1 MLREDVYSVLLDTS
15 GWGTIVYPPVR
26 FPTINAVTYQ
36 IHIMNVMETLVITHR
51 YVTEAIVMVKVMF
64 KL

>member
-26 FPTINAVTYQ
+26 IPTISAVTYQ
-36 IHIMNVMETLVITHR
+36 IHIMDVMETFIIEHH

>member
-26 FPTINAVTYQ
+26 TVTINAVTYQ
-36 IHIMNVMETLVITHR
+36 IYIIHVMETLVIALH
-51 YVTEAIVMVKVMF
+51 YVTEAIVMEKVMF

>member
-26 FPTINAVTYQ
+26 IVTISAVTYQ
-36 IHIMNVMETLVITHR
+36 IHIHVMETLVIALR
-51 YVTEAIVMVKVMF
+51 YVTEAIVMEKVMF